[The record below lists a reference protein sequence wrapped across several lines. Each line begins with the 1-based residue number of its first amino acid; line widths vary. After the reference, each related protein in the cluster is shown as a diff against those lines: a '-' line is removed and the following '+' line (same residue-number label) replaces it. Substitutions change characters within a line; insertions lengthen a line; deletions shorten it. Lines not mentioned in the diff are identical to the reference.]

1 MAGDTQALSLTPPHN
16 ANDPQGWTA
25 IVPPWDDAPGA
36 ANSYRLSVTL
46 EDDKQQRVTSNWIEL
61 KVAPPL
67 TATSGEDAGLPPIKT
82 LTPPP
87 IPAQTGPLYGGD

>member
-25 IVPPWDDAPGA
+25 IVPPWDDAPDA
-36 ANSYRLSVTL
+36 VNSYRLAVTL
-46 EDDKQQRVTSNWIEL
+46 EDDKQQRVTSNWIAL

-67 TATSGEDAGLPPIKT
+67 TATSGKT
-82 LTPPP
+82 RACRRSKP
-87 IPAQTGPLYGGD
+87 